1 MKELQITRYLRS
13 SKIIAS
19 LLLLTG
25 IILIRTPLYLFI
37 FGHEAY
43 AFILVPGFLVLQHLN
58 ICVDRGKV
66 RTFFAVL

>member
-13 SKIIAS
+13 SKIIS
-19 LLLLTG
+19 SSYWYH
-25 IILIRTPLYLFI
+25 PSSNSFI